1 MSDPH
6 PTPNSARMEPGLGVV
21 GAAGPQACRELR
33 EMEVEVELVLR
44 EGEKAGGVYNRVSGI
59 WRKRRPVVFEGDGKD

>member
-1 MSDPH
+1 
-6 PTPNSARMEPGLGVV
+6 MEPGFGVV
-21 GAAGPQACRELR
+21 GVAGPQGCRELR

-59 WRKRRPVVFEGDGKD
+59 WRKRRPVVFEVDGKD